1 MDFSNKS
8 PPPVNEQIM
17 DFSVAATQQQPTIT
31 PENTTIKGQKRTW
44 TRRQAKL
51 AGASSSMGPPKAEIQ
66 ERSKRVRQEEANMEV
81 DIHQIFCQPFC
92 IEIEFSLKA
101 NTHRSW
107 FVFVYLS
114 PCRAT
119 RVLNVFRSAS
129 DHNLLFLHTGITQN
143 RRKKAFCFDKRWLKQ
158 PRIKEE
164 IQNVWAQPVTGSA
177 MFTLSEKIKAT
188 RQIWRLITKPGLLMS
203 RVLRH
208 RYFPNGDFFGA
219 KPTQSASWLWRTWL
233 KLQKTFLQ
241 GFIMKVSNGRKTK
254 IWEHPWVPE
263 LTTRKLLVKT
273 TTSPNLTWVSELIA
287 ADGISWNTTLI
298 RNSFPH
304 HESESILKI
313 KSLSNHLPD
322 KPI

>member
-1 MDFSNKS
+1 MPAPQNTNNPQRNTSAENTQEAGTSNSTAPSLEKIDSSNKILTVHTPKAPSEATQASNQIPPPCNILMLEFSNKS

-17 DFSVAATQQQPTIT
+17 DFSMAATQQQPTIT

-51 AGASSSMGPPKAEIQ
+51 AGASPFMGPPKAEIQ
-66 ERSKRVRQEEANMEV
+66 ERSKRVRQEEAGGGLLVFWNMEV

-107 FVFVYLS
+107 FAFVYLS

-158 PRIKEE
+158 PGIKEE

-188 RQIWRLITKPGLLMS
+188 RVTLL
-203 RVLRH
+203 
-208 RYFPNGDFFGA
+208 
-219 KPTQSASWLWRTWL
+219 KW
-233 KLQKTFLQ
+233 
-241 GFIMKVSNGRKTK
+241 
-254 IWEHPWVPE
+254 
-263 LTTRKLLVKT
+263 
-273 TTSPNLTWVSELIA
+273 
-287 ADGISWNTTLI
+287 
-298 RNSFPH
+298 
-304 HESESILKI
+304 
-313 KSLSNHLPD
+313 
-322 KPI
+322 